1 MDEKTE
7 ALMQEI
13 VDSHFEGRTVISI
26 MHRFNHVNS
35 YDRVV
40 VMHDGQIIEDGAP
53 ERLLAS
59 DTAFA
64 KLYHA
69 RQHGE

>member
-7 ALMQEI
+7 AIMQEI
-13 VDSHFEGRTVISI
+13 IDSHFEGRTVISI

-35 YDRVV
+35 YDRVG
-40 VMHDGQIIEDGAP
+40 VMHNKEIIEDGAP
-53 ERLLAS
+53 EMLLAS
-59 DTAFA
+59 NTAFS